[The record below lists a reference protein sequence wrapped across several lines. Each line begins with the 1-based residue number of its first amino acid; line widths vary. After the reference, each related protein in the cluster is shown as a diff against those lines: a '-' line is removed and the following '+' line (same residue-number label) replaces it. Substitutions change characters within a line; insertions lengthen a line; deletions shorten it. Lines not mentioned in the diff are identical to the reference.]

1 MLRFTPNDAAFV
13 LIDHQVGTCSW
24 IGSITQEELT
34 RNVGVIAQFAA
45 LAKMPTALTSSMET
59 NVQGLLMP
67 AIQNALPDAY
77 AARVKRAG
85 IVNAMDDPNF
95 ANSVY
100 ALGRRNIIMA
110 GATTDVCAVP
120 PAITLLEQGFNVK
133 VIVDCC
139 GSPTKMAD
147 DIAIARLVAAGVPL
161 TTTNAIVS
169 ELVHDWSTA
178 LGQGAFG
185 LLAPATGVA
194 A

>member
-24 IGSITQEELT
+24 IGSITQDELT
-34 RNVGVIAQFAA
+34 RNVGVLAQFAA
-45 LAKMPTALTSSMET
+45 RTKMPVGLTSSMET

-67 AIQNALPDAY
+67 IIQQSLPDAY

-95 ANSVY
+95 AQLVY
-100 ALGRRNIIMA
+100 GLGRRNLILA

-120 PAITLLEQGFNVK
+120 PAVTLLEQGYNVR
-133 VIVDCC
+133 VVVDCC

-147 DIAIARLVAAGVPL
+147 DVAIQRLIAAGVPL
-161 TTTNAIVS
+161 TSTNAIVS
-169 ELVHDWSTA
+169 ELVHDWSTPV
-178 LGQGAFG
+178 GMNAFD
-185 LLAPATGVA
+185 LLAAAPAKA
-194 A
+194 

>member
-1 MLRFTPNDAAFV
+1 MLRFTPDDAAIV

-24 IGSITQEELT
+24 IGSITQDELT
-34 RNVGVIAQFAA
+34 RNVGVIAQVAA
-45 LAKMPTALTSSMET
+45 RLKMPVALTSSMET

-67 AIQNALPDAY
+67 AIQQALPDAY

-95 ANSVY
+95 AKSVY
-100 ALGRRNIIMA
+100 ALGRRNLIMA

-120 PAITLLEQGFNVK
+120 PAVTLLEAGYNVK

-147 DIAIARLVAAGVPL
+147 DIAIERLIAAGVPL

-169 ELVHDWSTA
+169 ELVHDWSTPA
-178 LGQGAFG
+178 GQAAFS
-185 LLAPATGVA
+185 LLAPATA
-194 A
+194 AA